1 MSLRFLAAIG
11 VFLLHV
17 SIRTGDTLYPGVDVA
32 HWPSWLQVLHEGYY
46 RQTFFLM
53 LSGFVLTYVYA
64 TRIERG
70 MGPRFWLRRV
80 ARIWPLHALMLLVM
94 LAPDLDDLVATPRR
108 TGSALLANATLL
120 HGWFPT
126 LQGGREDTFAQSFN
140 GPSWAL
146 SSELL
151 AYLLFPLLA
160 GWLLPRLRARTA
172 AIGAVAIWL
181 AVAGIGAAA
190 STLPHDTAIELVYTF
205 APARLLDF
213 VVGILLA
220 VIFAAWTTREQ
231 AAGRSSWGRGGSSL
245 GWTLAEVGVFALLA
259 LSIAERGVV
268 SETFRFVAWYMPTMA
283 AIILVCACGRGA
295 VARALSRRELVALGR
310 VSFAFYLVHFPVLV
324 YSERLLGFDG
334 GSVAGVALVFS
345 ATLALSFLLHH
356 LFELPM
362 QERITAW
369 GERRWFTPRAEVLV
383 LAAGVHDD
391 DDDEDSDLRDAG

>member
-32 HWPSWLQVLHEGYY
+32 HWPAWLQVLHEGYY

-64 TRIERG
+64 SRIERG

-94 LAPDLDDLVATPRR
+94 LPPDFDDLLATPMR
-108 TGSALLANATLL
+108 TGAALLANATLL

-160 GWLLPRLRARTA
+160 AWLLPRLTARTA
-172 AIGAVAIWL
+172 AVGAVAIWL
-181 AVAGIGAAA
+181 VVAGLGLAA
-190 STLPHDTAIELVYTF
+190 SALPHDTAVELIYTF

-213 VVGILLA
+213 IVGIMLA
-220 VIFAAWTTREQ
+220 VVFAAWTTRQ
-231 AAGRSSWGRGGSSL
+231 LATGRTSWGRGGSSL
-245 GWTLAEVGVFALLA
+245 RWSLAELGVVALLA
-259 LSIAERGVV
+259 LSIAERHRVP
-268 SETFRFVAWYMPTMA
+268 ETLRFVAWYMPTMA
-283 AIILVCACGRGA
+283 AIILVFACGQGI

-310 VSFAFYLVHFPVLV
+310 ISFAFYLVHFPVLV

-334 GSVAGVALVFS
+334 GTVQGVALVF
-345 ATLALSFLLHH
+345 AVTLALSFALHH
-356 LFELPM
+356 LFELPAQARM
-362 QERITAW
+362 TAW
-369 GERRWFTPRAEVLV
+369 GEHRWLAPRAEVVV
-383 LAAGVHDD
+383 LA
-391 DDDEDSDLRDAG
+391 DEPARDERDLRDAG